1 MAAFHVKL
9 TSILNL
15 WNDRILNLDKNPST
29 ITSLIIQWKC
39 VVIIYSINITYVTV
53 IYFYLKT
60 LMMTID
66 FILY

>member
-1 MAAFHVKL
+1 MAALNVES

-39 VVIIYSINITYVTV
+39 IVIIYSINITYVTV

>member
-1 MAAFHVKL
+1 MAALNVES

-39 VVIIYSINITYVTV
+39 IVIIYIINITYVTV